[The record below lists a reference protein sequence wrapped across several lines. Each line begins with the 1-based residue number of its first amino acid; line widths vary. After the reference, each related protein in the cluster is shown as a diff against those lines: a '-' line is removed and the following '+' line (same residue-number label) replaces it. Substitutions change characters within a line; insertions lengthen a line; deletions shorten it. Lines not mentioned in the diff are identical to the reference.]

1 MSKSTKN
8 QGFLTELEKAK
19 KKYWYDHSFDKS
31 QNHWDAH
38 VELSIFAEGWKQALE
53 WIRRELY
60 EVRTHGF
67 EPDLGL
73 YDMLKQELGE
83 TENEI

>member
-1 MSKSTKN
+1 MI
-8 QGFLTELEKAK
+8 GLEEAK

-53 WIRRELY
+53 WALTKDTDLNATELADAI
-60 EVRTHGF
+60 E
-67 EPDLGL
+67 
-73 YDMLKQELGE
+73 KELNAE
-83 TENEI
+83 T

>member
-1 MSKSTKN
+1 MKI
-8 QGFLTELEKAK
+8 LEKAK

-53 WIRRELY
+53 WALTQDTDLNSTELAY
-60 EVRTHGF
+60 AIN
-67 EPDLGL
+67 
-73 YDMLKQELGE
+73 KELN
-83 TENEI
+83 ENY